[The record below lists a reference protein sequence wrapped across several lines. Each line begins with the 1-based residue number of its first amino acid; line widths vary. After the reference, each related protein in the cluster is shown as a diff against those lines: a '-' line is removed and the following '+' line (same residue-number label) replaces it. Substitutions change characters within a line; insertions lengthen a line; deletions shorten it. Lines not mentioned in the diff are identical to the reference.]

1 MSTTVTPPQSAPTPP
16 SALLTAEQFA
26 QQYGNR
32 YAELVEG
39 VVKELPAPFT
49 RHGKICA
56 TVAYLLLDHVL
67 KQNLGHV
74 ASNDSFVKT
83 RSNPDTVRG
92 PDVCFYSYA
101 RLPHGEVPD
110 GLLAVSP
117 DLVVEVRSPSDTWTE
132 IFAKVSEY
140 LGVGVRAV
148 IVVDAATTSA
158 SVYRAEELQQI
169 FHNGDELTVPD
180 VLPGITLRVS
190 RLFE

>member
-32 YAELVEG
+32 YAELVKG
-39 VVKELPAPFT
+39 VVKELPMPFT
-49 RHGKICA
+49 KHGKICA
-56 TVAYLLLDHVL
+56 TMTRLLGNHAAD
-67 KQNLGHV
+67 KDLGHV
-74 ASNDSFVKT
+74 VCNDSFVKT
-83 RSNPDTVRG
+83 RSNPDTIRA
-92 PDVCFYSYA
+92 PDIGYYSYA
-101 RLPHGEVPD
+101 RLARGEVPD
-110 GLLAVSP
+110 GLLAVAP

-132 IFAKVSEY
+132 MFAKVSEY
-140 LGVGVRAV
+140 LGVGVRVV

-180 VLPGITLRVS
+180 VLPGFTLRVS